1 MRIVELD
8 RINELAAKAKSV
20 GLTDGEIAERDTLRK
35 SYLAQIRGQVLHS
48 LSGVT
53 LLDENGNDVTPQK
66 LRDTQ
71 VAHCPLNNP
80 NQPT

>member
-35 SYLAQIRGQVLHS
+35 SYLAKIRGQVLLS

-66 LRDTQ
+66 LRDAQ
-71 VAHCPLNNP
+71 VAHYPLNSP